1 MHRSQPMDKTGPVAL
16 MITRLPLAI
25 TIRKLKKYIFLTD
38 PRKHTTHLL
47 PCTEVMGR
55 EMEKG

>member
-1 MHRSQPMDKTGPVAL
+1 MDKTGPVAL

-25 TIRKLKKYIFLTD
+25 TIRKLKYIYIFLTD
-38 PRKHTTHLL
+38 PGKHMTHLQQH
-47 PCTEVMGR
+47 TEVMGR